1 MGIRILAL
9 GLVWAA
15 SLCGQRRFSWQG
27 YCFDHPAAPFCS
39 GHEYAIKPQPKDAKH
54 RDVVTNPY
62 APAPSIVTPTIIVI
76 GGIDWRFADPLA
88 DTLAGFNFSGLSTSP
103 LARNL
108 IAQLGASQGITEAD
122 LRKIFDGLSGVDQ
135 IALSIR
141 DNKIVALVTGNV
153 TDSTLPAPEAGW
165 KAVPVSANAMLV
177 GYPEAVDQAAQRI
190 AMKLPLAEFTR
201 LAVEQQAGSDLWAIG
216 PAALVGPQAVSAGVK
231 RFTLTVSVRNRL
243 TSDLAFEFDAA
254 PDADTLRTWPAT
266 LGSAALEGNA
276 VHVRMSMEA
285 YEVQQGFGPIVA
297 SPVGQRLAALVQG
310 TRYLPARNATVPS
323 HTKPVI
329 YGLDSGPREVNQYPK
344 Q

>member
-1 MGIRILAL
+1 MRIRILAL
-9 GLVWAA
+9 SLLCAA

-39 GHEYAIKPQPKDAKH
+39 GHDYAIKPTPKGAAP
-54 RDVVTNPY
+54 RDVATNPFV
-62 APAPSIVTPTIIVI
+62 PAPPIVTPTIIVI
-76 GGIDWRFADPLA
+76 SGIDWRFADPFA

-108 IAQLGASQGITEAD
+108 IAQLGASQGLTEAD

-135 IALSIR
+135 VALSIR
-141 DNKIVALVTGNV
+141 DNEIVAMVTGNV
-153 TDSTLPAPEAGW
+153 TDSTLPASEAGW

-177 GYPEAVDQAAQRI
+177 GHPEAVDQATQRI

-201 LAVEQQAGSDLWAIG
+201 LAVERQAGSDFWVIG
-216 PAALVGPQAVSAGVK
+216 PAALLGPQAVSAGVK
-231 RFTLTVSVRNRL
+231 RFTLTVSVRNNL
-243 TSDLAFEFDAA
+243 ASDLAFEFEAA
-254 PDADTLRTWPAT
+254 PDADTVQKWQAT
-266 LGSAALEGNA
+266 LEDNVAHL
-276 VHVRMSMEA
+276 RLSMEA
-285 YEVQQGFGPIVA
+285 YEVQQGFGRIVD
-297 SPVGQRLAALVQG
+297 SPVGHRLAALVQAA
-310 TRYLPARNATVPS
+310 RYLPVRNATVPS

>member
-1 MGIRILAL
+1 VCA
-9 GLVWAA
+9 V
-15 SLCGQRRFSWQG
+15 SLCGQRRFNWQN

-39 GHEYAIKPQPKDAKH
+39 GHEYAIKPQPKGAAP

-62 APAPSIVTPTIIVI
+62 APAPPIVTPTIIVI
-76 GGIDWRFADPLA
+76 SGIDWRFADPFA

-108 IAQLGASQGITEAD
+108 IAQLGASQGLSEAD

-141 DNKIVALVTGNV
+141 DNQIVAMLTGNV

-165 KAVPVSANAMLV
+165 KALPVSANAMLV
-177 GYPEAVDQAAQRI
+177 GHPEAVDQAAQRI

-201 LAVEQQAGSDLWAIG
+201 LAVERQTGSDFWAIG
-216 PAALVGPQAVSAGVK
+216 PAALVSPQAVTAGVK

-243 TSDLAFEFDAA
+243 TSDLGFEFDAS
-254 PDADTLRTWPAT
+254 PDPDILRTWQTT
-266 LGSAALEGNA
+266 LEDKVAHL
-276 VHVRMSMEA
+276 RMSMEA
-285 YEVQQGFGPIVA
+285 YEVQQGFGRIVA
-297 SPVGQRLAALVQG
+297 SPVGQRLAALVQAA
-310 TRYLPARNATVPS
+310 RYLPVRNATVPS